1 MPKLSQRRPTNLS
14 IDTDLL
20 SEARSLDVNLSRAA
34 EEGIQMAVAEIR
46 ARRWQ
51 AENRSALES
60 SNRYVEKNGLPLSGL
75 RRF

>member
-1 MPKLSQRRPTNLS
+1 MSKSSQRRPTNLS
-14 IDTDLL
+14 IDAELL

-34 EEGIQMAVAEIR
+34 EEGIQMAVVEIR

-51 AENRSALES
+51 AENLSALES
-60 SNRYVEKNGLPLSGL
+60 SNRYVEKNGLPLSRL